1 MAKGIGGEKAES
13 HARKGIYPVQDS
25 QLFGPEG
32 LLHKVGRGHAPDVRD
47 LLQATDAVQEICG
60 LFEAG
65 HDAVIEADFPRQL
78 AKGTLLHLGGG
89 PGGSA
94 ELSTGCVGLGL
105 DVIHTLTGTFNKGL
119 QGFWVGVRK

>member
-1 MAKGIGGEKAES
+1 MHGKGYTPYRILSSWG
-13 HARKGIYPVQDS
+13 RKGYFTKS
-25 QLFGPEG
+25 
-32 LLHKVGRGHAPDVRD
+32 VGAMPRMSGTFFRRPM
-47 LLQATDAVQEICG
+47 

-94 ELSTGCVGLGL
+94 ELSTGCVGIGL